1 MNKFNIKSFSLG
13 FTFIFV
19 MFISLFLLKP
29 DKVEAFDGDGFWA
42 MADRYDRYPCAGNP
56 RDCYVMPVIIVTGN

>member
-1 MNKFNIKSFSLG
+1 MKNMKLKSFGFG

-19 MFISLFLLKP
+19 IIMSFLLAKP
-29 DKVEAFDGDGFWA
+29 EKAEAFDGDGYWA

-56 RDCYVMPVIIVTGN
+56 RDCYVMPVIIIEG